1 MTTPSKCSCCGTTD
15 DVLDGTCLPCFK
27 DQCPRCGKQGADAHF
42 DRFGIYSGKACAKC
56 VGHLPGQG
64 AMWDYV
70 PEESVD
76 A

>member
-1 MTTPSKCSCCGTTD
+1 MSPRK
-15 DVLDGTCLPCFK
+15 FI
-27 DQCPRCGKQGADAHF
+27 DQCRGKQGADAHF

-56 VGHLPGQG
+56 ARYLPGQG